1 MLPFPCQTVSLV
13 IRILMGAAKPSRGL
27 NFEFLI
33 ADTWNIK
40 NNLLREHLNL
50 ENETSEAEVEIKQQ
64 EMEED
69 FIMRNVTAPPF

>member
-13 IRILMGAAKPSRGL
+13 FRILMGAAKPSRGL

>member
-1 MLPFPCQTVSLV
+1 
-13 IRILMGAAKPSRGL
+13 MGAAKPSRGL

-33 ADTWNIK
+33 AHSWNIK
-40 NNLLREHLNL
+40 GNLFREHLNL

-69 FIMRNVTAPPF
+69 FIMKNVTAPLF

>member
-1 MLPFPCQTVSLV
+1 
-13 IRILMGAAKPSRGL
+13 MGAAKPSRGL

-69 FIMRNVTAPPF
+69 VIMRNVTAPPF

>member
-1 MLPFPCQTVSLV
+1 
-13 IRILMGAAKPSRGL
+13 MGAAKPSRGL

-40 NNLLREHLNL
+40 NNLFREHLNL

-69 FIMRNVTAPPF
+69 FIMKNVTAPLF